1 MTTKMANFVKYA
13 THNQIFLEMFMYLSK
28 KYKHY
33 ITIVLQVN
41 EYMANSK
48 SWISKKDD
56 PVMRVNSKIVNSLA
70 VYLYLDHKD
79 ILCTLL

>member
-33 ITIVLQVN
+33 KTIVLQVN

-48 SWISKKDD
+48 S
-56 PVMRVNSKIVNSLA
+56 
-70 VYLYLDHKD
+70 
-79 ILCTLL
+79 

>member
-1 MTTKMANFVKYA
+1 M
-13 THNQIFLEMFMYLSK
+13 
-28 KYKHY
+28 
-33 ITIVLQVN
+33 N

-48 SWISKKDD
+48 SLLSKKDD

>member
-13 THNQIFLEMFMYLSK
+13 THNQIFFRNVHVAK

-48 SWISKKDD
+48 SWLSKKDD